1 MCMSR
6 DFVTYY
12 AATCVDRTLYYT
24 IRFINQW
31 KIIFMVLLSD
41 NCQLLS
47 LCRMLIHNWRN
58 WKESAVCGGNLCNN
72 KKYDEMK
79 SRHVLHMSGF
89 HFIVFFIISPCK
101 FFFYEDISPLSNIVW
116 IIYEMWPYT
125 WDMPFSLLDF
135 LRSKFFFSHPYKNYF
150 NFESHKSYFFQFRY
164 STVP

>member
-101 FFFYEDISPLSNIVW
+101 FFFLRRYIAIVQYCLNYLWNVTIHLGHAILSIGFFK
-116 IIYEMWPYT
+116 IEI
-125 WDMPFSLLDF
+125 FF
-135 LRSKFFFSHPYKNYF
+135 LTSIQKLF
-150 NFESHKSYFFQFRY
+150 
-164 STVP
+164 

>member
-12 AATCVDRTLYYT
+12 AAACVDRTHRYYT
-24 IRFINQW
+24 IRFINLW

-41 NCQLLS
+41 NCQLLL

-58 WKESAVCGGNLCNN
+58 WKESAVGGRNLCNN
-72 KKYDEMK
+72 
-79 SRHVLHMSGF
+79 SCLGF
-89 HFIVFFIISPCK
+89 ISLYFFITSPCK
-101 FFFYEDISPLSNIVW
+101 FFFYKDVSPLSNIVW

-135 LRSKFFFSHPYKNYF
+135 LRLNFFLSHPYENYF

>member
-12 AATCVDRTLYYT
+12 AAACVDRTHRYYT
-24 IRFINQW
+24 IRFINLW

-58 WKESAVCGGNLCNN
+58 WKESAVGGRNLCNN
-72 KKYDEMK
+72 
-79 SRHVLHMSGF
+79 MSGF
-89 HFIVFFIISPCK
+89 HFIVFFITSPCK
-101 FFFYEDISPLSNIVW
+101 FFFFYKDVSPLSNIHLGHA
-116 IIYEMWPYT
+116 I
-125 WDMPFSLLDF
+125 FSIAFFKIEFF
-135 LRSKFFFSHPYKNYF
+135 LSHPYENYF
-150 NFESHKSYFFQFRY
+150 NFESHKLNLFQFRY